1 MRHWFRSRCL
11 TPSCRFLVVGLALA
25 IGCGDDDGGTSDAST
40 PRDGSVSRDAT
51 PSDAPPITR
60 RDAGDDFLD
69 PDDAP
74 PIAPELL
81 ALTYVGGSGN
91 QHVRRVGFT
100 DDGDMVG
107 EGASF
112 VVTYAGES
120 GSIDGDVNAIDSE
133 SFADRPSLPG
143 DPGVAVEDPRF
154 GLTYRVGY
162 RQAGGSLQLPIFR
175 AFSGEERLWGL
186 WGHAVAD
193 VMAAS
198 LGADTRCYQAWLMPN
213 DRVGVQCWTDGGNS
227 VLAKEPRD
235 LGSPGFDPSW
245 AAGSYMRS
253 PAGMAT
259 SYALVDPSDGG
270 SVVSGTFVASHVANL
285 LVDPWGRVIV
295 ARTATSRSGGAPPS
309 NPFDQAETGS
319 GFLVLSADLREVIAN
334 VRIGGNNCEGGA
346 QSFGSLALRDGVLVL
361 GGTTC
366 APDLRVQN
374 AVQTTSGGGQDG
386 MIAIVRLH

>member
-1 MRHWFRSRCL
+1 MPTCRWFVWGIV
-11 TPSCRFLVVGLALA
+11 LV
-25 IGCGDDDGGTSDAST
+25 IGCGDDDGGARDAST
-40 PRDGSVSRDAT
+40 SRDDGSASRDAA
-51 PSDAPPITR
+51 PADAPPLVR

-74 PIAPELL
+74 PLAPELV
-81 ALTYVGGSGN
+81 ALTYVGGAGD
-91 QHVRRVGFT
+91 QHVRRVRFA
-100 DDGDMVG
+100 DDGAVVG

-112 VVTYAGES
+112 VVTYDGAAGSVE
-120 GSIDGDVNAIDSE
+120 GDVDTADAE
-133 SFADRPSLPG
+133 SFSDRPALPG
-143 DPGVAVEDPRF
+143 DPGAAVEDPRF

-175 AFSGEERLWGL
+175 AFAGEERLWGL

-193 VMAAS
+193 VMAAD

-213 DRVGVQCWTDGGNS
+213 DHVGVQCWTDGGNS

-235 LGSPGFDPSW
+235 LTSPGFDPSW
-245 AAGSYMRS
+245 AEGSYMRS

-259 SYALVDPSDGG
+259 SYALVDPRDGG

-285 LVDPWGRVIV
+285 IVDPWGRVIV
-295 ARTATSRSGGAPPS
+295 ARTATSRSGGAAPT

-319 GFLVLSADLREVIAN
+319 GFLVLSSDLRDVIAN
-334 VRIGGNNCEGGA
+334 VRIGGTTCEGGT

-366 APDLRVQN
+366 APDLATRN
-374 AVQTTSGGGQDG
+374 AVQSDHGGGQDG
-386 MIAIVRLH
+386 MLAVVRLY

>member
-1 MRHWFRSRCL
+1 MWE
-11 TPSCRFLVVGLALA
+11 ALA
-25 IGCGDDDGGTSDAST
+25 
-40 PRDGSVSRDAT
+40 V
-51 PSDAPPITR
+51 
-60 RDAGDDFLD
+60 
-69 PDDAP
+69 
-74 PIAPELL
+74 
-81 ALTYVGGSGN
+81 
-91 QHVRRVGFT
+91 
-100 DDGDMVG
+100 
-107 EGASF
+107 
-112 VVTYAGES
+112 
-120 GSIDGDVNAIDSE
+120 DSE
-133 SFADRPSLPG
+133 AFSDRPSLPG
-143 DPGVAVEDPRF
+143 DPGATVEEPRF
-154 GLTYRVGY
+154 GVTYRVGY
-162 RQAGGSLQLPIFR
+162 RQAGGNLQLPIFR
-175 AFSGEERLWGL
+175 AFLGEERLWSL

-193 VMAAS
+193 VVAAD

-245 AAGSYMRS
+245 AAGGYMRS

-259 SYALVDPSDGG
+259 SYALVDPRDGG

-285 LVDPWGRVIV
+285 VVDPWGRVIV

-334 VRIGGNNCEGGA
+334 VRIGGNNCEGGT

-366 APDLRVQN
+366 APDLNVQN
-374 AVQTTSGGGQDG
+374 AVQAAAGGGQDG
-386 MIAIVRLH
+386 MIAIVRLY

>member
-1 MRHWFRSRCL
+1 MRKRLYAWSVV
-11 TPSCRFLVVGLALA
+11 LVLVLGV
-25 IGCGDDDGGTSDAST
+25 GCGDDDAGTGDAST
-40 PRDGSVSRDAT
+40 SRDSGAARDAA
-51 PSDAPPITR
+51 PVDAPPLVR

-74 PIAPELL
+74 ALAPELL
-81 ALTYVGGSGN
+81 ALTYVGGGGD
-91 QHVRRVGFT
+91 QHVRSVRFT
-100 DDGDMVG
+100 DEGAVIG

-112 VVTYAGES
+112 VVTYEGTS
-120 GSIDGDVNAIDSE
+120 GSVEGDVNAIDGEAFS
-133 SFADRPSLPG
+133 DRPSLPG
-143 DPGVAVEDPRF
+143 DPGAAVEDPRF

-175 AFSGEERLWGL
+175 AFLGEERLWSL

-193 VMAAS
+193 VMAAD

-213 DRVGVQCWTDGGNS
+213 DHVGVQCWTDGGNS

-235 LGSPGFDPSW
+235 LGSSGFDPSW

-259 SYALVDPSDGG
+259 SYALVEPRNGG

-285 LVDPWGRVIV
+285 IVDPWGRVIV
-295 ARTATSRSGGAPPS
+295 ARTATSRSGGAPPT

-319 GFLVLSADLREVIAN
+319 GFLVLSPDLRDVIAN
-334 VRIGGNNCEGGA
+334 VRIGGNTCEGGT
-346 QSFGSLALRDGVLVL
+346 QSFGSLALQDGVLAL

-366 APDLRVQN
+366 APDLATRN
-374 AVQTTSGGGQDG
+374 AVQADHGGGQDG
-386 MIAIVRLH
+386 MLAIVRLY